1 MELDRRA
8 LTTDEEAIIAAR
20 LALQRRMLAEYER
33 RERTRKVHRCGMLS
47 LQRDFRLYWYHALC
61 PAGRALLLS
70 SSPGHQQHPTI
81 ELARLCAGCR
91 GPQRVPGAR

>member
-33 RERTRKVHRCGMLS
+33 RERTRKVRQCSMLG
-47 LQRDFRLYWYHALC
+47 LR
-61 PAGRALLLS
+61 
-70 SSPGHQQHPTI
+70 
-81 ELARLCAGCR
+81 
-91 GPQRVPGAR
+91 